1 MPSSTPSSSCR
12 RHYRSRK
19 RKAPLVTSSLTG
31 ATTLSTSR
39 SVAPPARPRPWN
51 TMAAPVAANAP
62 QSRPATSRLRGSG
75 SYRSSHM
82 KQPTTAPRST
92 SAATTTVNATLSRRP
107 RFMGPTLTEQPP
119 PTRLAAPLRGTSAGP
134 HGPGRRARP
143 SGGRVSGLAGDDPH
157 RDPVTAVGGA
167 RREPLA
173 RGHLASVRQPHEPD
187 PRAGRPVAQLHP
199 ELPADDRTP
208 RDPRAVDDDPT
219 AAHVGVVLDSSS
231 GRCETRGRPGDDDTD
246 APSPVHRAQP
256 EAWSRLP
263 RQLL

>member
-1 MPSSTPSSSCR
+1 
-12 RHYRSRK
+12 
-19 RKAPLVTSSLTG
+19 
-31 ATTLSTSR
+31 
-39 SVAPPARPRPWN
+39 
-51 TMAAPVAANAP
+51 
-62 QSRPATSRLRGSG
+62 
-75 SYRSSHM
+75 M
-82 KQPTTAPRST
+82 KQPTRGPTGTAASSAASASDPGAPDSATTTAMTTAPRST

-134 HGPGRRARP
+134 HGPGRRAGP
-143 SGGRVSGLAGDDPH
+143 AGGRVSGLAGDDPH
-157 RDPVTAVGGA
+157 RDPVTAVRGA

-173 RGHLASVRQPHEPD
+173 SGHLAPVRQPHEPQ
-187 PRAGRPVAQLHP
+187 PRSGRPVVQLHP

-246 APSPVHRAQP
+246 APSSVHRAQA
-256 EAWSRLP
+256 EALPRLP
-263 RQLL
+263 RQLLAVGEP